1 MSPTVAYLF
10 QANLALGSFYLA
22 YRLVLRPLTF
32 YGLNRL
38 FLAFGI
44 VFSAVYPAIDLSGWH
59 RQYPGSGLLQLIAAA
74 QPGKPLAAVATQSI
88 DYASLPGLIFWVGVA
103 VMAGR
108 LVVQLVSL
116 YRVHRRSER
125 ARYGPY
131 AFRRV
136 AGETAPFSFWQTVYL
151 NPACHAPA
159 DLPAILQHE
168 AVHVREW
175 HTFDR
180 LLAEVVL
187 IGCWFNPAA
196 WLLKGAVAENLEFRT
211 DHQLLRGGT
220 DRKTYQYRLLCLS
233 RATPVPALANHFN
246 AITLKTRIAMMNKPR
261 TARRH
266 VAKYVVLLPLIV
278 AFAFTVTLSV
288 GQSRPAVA
296 AADMATLDLP
306 DATYYLDGKPA
317 EQAAIDKVDP
327 ADIERIE
334 VFKGEKV
341 AAFLSDPQAKGLV
354 VITTKKNKD
363 SADVRA
369 LKEKTKNL

>member
-1 MSPTVAYLF
+1 MSPTVAHLL

-22 YRLVLRPLTF
+22 YRLVLRRLTF

-38 FLAFGI
+38 FLAFGT
-44 VFSAVYPAIDLSGWH
+44 VFSAAYPAIDLSGWH
-59 RQYPGSGLLQLIAAA
+59 RQYPGADLSRLVAVAQPGTPLAAGAA
-74 QPGKPLAAVATQSI
+74 QPI
-88 DYASLPGLIFWVGVA
+88 DYATLLGLVFWVGVA

-108 LVVQLVSL
+108 LVVQLLSL
-116 YRVHRRSER
+116 YQVHRRSER

-136 AGETAPFSFWQTVYL
+136 AGGTAPFSFWQTVYL
-151 NPACHAPA
+151 NPDCHTPA

-175 HTFDR
+175 HTLDR
-180 LLAEVVL
+180 LLTELVL
-187 IGCWFNPAA
+187 LCCWFNPAA
-196 WLLKGAVAENLEFRT
+196 WLLKAAVAENLEFRT
-211 DHQLLRGGT
+211 DCQLLRGGT
-220 DRKTYQYRLLCLS
+220 DRKTYQYSLLGLS
-233 RATPVPALANHFN
+233 HAAAVPALANHFN
-246 AITLKTRIAMMNKPR
+246 ATTLKTRIAMMNKPR

-266 VAKYVVLLPLIV
+266 VTKYVLLLPLIV

-288 GQSRPAVA
+288 GQNRSAVA

-306 DATYYLDGKPA
+306 DAVYYLDGKPA
-317 EQAAIDKVDP
+317 QPASIDQVNP
-327 ADIERIE
+327 ADVERVE

-341 AAFLSDPQAKGLV
+341 TAFLGDPQAKGLV

>member
-1 MSPTVAYLF
+1 MSPTVAYLL

-22 YRLVLRPLTF
+22 YRLVLRRLTF

-44 VFSAVYPAIDLSGWH
+44 VFSAAYPAIDLSGWP
-59 RQYPGSGLLQLIAAA
+59 RQYPGAGLSRLIAAA
-74 QPGKPLAAVATQSI
+74 QPAKPLAAGATQPI
-88 DYASLPGLIFWVGVA
+88 DYASLPGLVFWVGVA

-108 LVVQLVSL
+108 LLVQFLSL

-136 AGETAPFSFWQTVYL
+136 AGEVAPFSFWQTVYL
-151 NPACHAPA
+151 NPDCHDPA
-159 DLPAILQHE
+159 HLPAILQHE

-175 HTFDR
+175 HTLDR

-187 IGCWFNPAA
+187 VCCWFNPAA

-220 DRKTYQYRLLCLS
+220 DRKTYQYSLLHLS
-233 RATPVPALANHFN
+233 HSAVVPALANHFSH
-246 AITLKTRIAMMNKPR
+246 ITLKTRIAMMNKPQ

-266 VAKYVVLLPLIV
+266 VARYVLLLPLIV

-288 GQSRPAVA
+288 GQSRPAA
-296 AADMATLDLP
+296 AASDMEALDLP
-306 DATYYLDGKPA
+306 DAVYFLDGKPA
-317 EQAAIDKVDP
+317 QRADVDKIDP
-327 ADIERIE
+327 ADLERIE
-334 VFKGEKV
+334 VYKNEKV
-341 AAFLSDPQAKGLV
+341 AAFLGDPQAKGLV
-354 VITTKKNKD
+354 VFTTKKNKD

-369 LKEKTKNL
+369 LNEKIKNL